1 MSNPIKPT
9 LKTEIIPLIL
19 ILITIVASF
28 YFYANFPEQVP
39 MHWNIAGQV
48 DGWGSKTTG
57 AFVLPGIIVAI
68 YLMLLLIPNL
78 DPKKDRYEQF
88 VKVYHIFKNY
98 LIAFMVLV
106 YLVAGLAGLGYDVPV
121 GLIIPIG
128 IGILFI
134 LIGNYMAKIKMNW
147 FMGIRTPWTLSSE
160 EVWNK
165 THRMGGKIFMLGGIL
180 IGFTGIAPLTWRLP
194 IFIFTIILLV
204 FGTMGYSYFVYRQ
217 EKNQKS
223 VQ

>member
-9 LKTEIIPLIL
+9 IKTEIIPLLL
-19 ILITIVASF
+19 IIISVVASF

-57 AFVLPGIIVAI
+57 AIILPLVIIAMYV
-68 YLMLLLIPNL
+68 MFLLIPYL

-98 LIAFMVLV
+98 LIGFMVLV
-106 YLVAGLAGLGYDVPV
+106 YLVTGLAGLGYDVPV

-128 IGILFI
+128 VGILFI

-165 THRMGGKIFMLGGIL
+165 THRMGGKIFMLGGFLIIL
-180 IGFTGIAPLTWRLP
+180 TGIAPLSWRLP
-194 IFIFTIILLV
+194 IFILTMVLLI
-204 FGTMGYSYFVYRQ
+204 FGTIGYSYWVYRI
-217 EKNQKS
+217 EKNKK
-223 VQ
+223 VG